1 MVNMRPTFVFDL
13 AWFSLAGL
21 LLTGFSSSL
30 FAQTT
35 AQSEKPSVFRVKY
48 IADTSV
54 YVDAGRNASLQEGMK
69 LSVIEPPPDD
79 AITDGVRFRGYP
91 HVAELNVISVAD
103 SSSVCDVVSSAGEV
117 KIGQFAILTP
127 TSAEDR
133 HLAENATDNDNYPIV
148 VAFTSGDPADEE
160 LRATKVEN
168 ITESPIG
175 VMRARVGLS
184 YGGTRESGLN
194 STQVGMMI
202 DADMTHIGGTYW
214 NFNGYWRGNLNTSSS
229 SIPGGSNATLT
240 DLINRTYH
248 LGFTYQNPYSPNT
261 YGIGRLFLP
270 WAPSLS
276 TIDGAYMGHRIGRI
290 TTVGAFAGSTPDPS
304 SWSYNPNQQI
314 AGTFVST
321 ESGDFD
327 HVHYISTAGIAVNT
341 INWRVSRQF
350 AFFENNMNWKRY
362 ISFYNSM
369 QVDDA
374 RTSPYAGGGSNPTGI
389 TQTYNSLHFQPV
401 KLVTFG
407 VNYNYFR
414 NLPTFDPLLIGTGLV
429 DKYLFQGFSGDVRLD
444 LPRHISLYADL
455 GKSKANTDTKNSLNQ
470 AYGITFANIRGTGL
484 FLDMHYS
491 QFDSSFGSGQYESV
505 SLSKSL
511 TDTLRVQL
519 LGGNQK
525 FNSPFSSNTNSK
537 FVNGIV
543 DWTISRRYF
552 VEGLIGWYNGT
563 TLNYTQWST
572 VFGYRFGGLRK

>member
-1 MVNMRPTFVFDL
+1 MRLAFVFDL
-13 AWFSLAGL
+13 AWVALAGL
-21 LLTGFSSSL
+21 LLCTFSSGL

-35 AQSEKPSVFRVKY
+35 APSEKPSVFRVKY
-48 IADTSV
+48 LADASV
-54 YVDAGRNASLQEGMK
+54 YVDAGRNAGLQEGMK
-69 LSVIEPPPDD
+69 LSVIEPPPDN
-79 AITDGVRFRGYP
+79 AITDGVRFRGYA
-91 HVAELNVISVAD
+91 HVAELNVVSVAD
-103 SSSVCDVVSSAGEV
+103 ASSICDVVSSAGDL
-117 KIGQFAILTP
+117 KIGQFAILAP

-133 HLAENATDNDNYPIV
+133 HLAENARDTDNYPIV

-168 ITESPIG
+168 ITESPVG

-229 SIPGGSNATLT
+229 SISSGSSATLT

-321 ESGDFD
+321 ENGDFD

-369 QVDDA
+369 QLDTA
-374 RTSPYAGGGSNPTGI
+374 RTSPYTGGGSNPTGL
-389 TQTYNSLHFQPV
+389 TQTYNSLHFQPI

-444 LPRHISLYADL
+444 LPKHISLYADL

-470 AYGITFANIRGTGL
+470 AYGITFANIGHTGL

-525 FNSPFSSNTNSK
+525 FNSPFSSNTSSK

-552 VEGLIGWYNGT
+552 VEGLIGWYDGT

>member
-1 MVNMRPTFVFDL
+1 MRLAFVFDL
-13 AWFSLAGL
+13 AWVALAGL
-21 LLTGFSSSL
+21 LLCTFSSGL

-35 AQSEKPSVFRVKY
+35 APSEKPSVFRVKY
-48 IADTSV
+48 LADASV
-54 YVDAGRNASLQEGMK
+54 YVDAGRNAGLQEGMK
-69 LSVIEPPPDD
+69 LSVIEPPPDN
-79 AITDGVRFRGYP
+79 AITDGVRFRGYA
-91 HVAELNVISVAD
+91 HVAELNVVSVAD
-103 SSSVCDVVSSAGEV
+103 ASSICDVVSSAGDL
-117 KIGQFAILTP
+117 KIGQFAILAP

-133 HLAENATDNDNYPIV
+133 HLAENARDTDNYPIV

-168 ITESPIG
+168 ITESPVG

-229 SIPGGSNATLT
+229 SISSGSSATLT

-248 LGFTYQNPYSPNT
+248 LGFTCQNPYSPNT

-321 ESGDFD
+321 ENGDFD

-369 QVDDA
+369 QLDTA
-374 RTSPYAGGGSNPTGI
+374 RTSPYTGGGSNPTGL
-389 TQTYNSLHFQPV
+389 TQTYNSLHFQPI

-444 LPRHISLYADL
+444 VPKHISLYADL

-470 AYGITFANIRGTGL
+470 AYGITFANIGHTGL

-491 QFDSSFGSGQYESV
+491 QFDSSFGGGQYESV

-525 FNSPFSSNTNSK
+525 FNSPFSSNTSSK

-552 VEGLIGWYNGT
+552 VEGLIGWYDGT